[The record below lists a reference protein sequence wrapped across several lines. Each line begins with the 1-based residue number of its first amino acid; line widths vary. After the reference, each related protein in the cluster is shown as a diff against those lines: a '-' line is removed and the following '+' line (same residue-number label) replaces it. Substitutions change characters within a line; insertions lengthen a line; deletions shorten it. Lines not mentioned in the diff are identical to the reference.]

1 MLTLQSVIPRQLG
14 ASDESAPWPTSSA
27 HVSFAGP
34 VDLDTFRIKEGVWPE
49 PLVKTSVF
57 VRLGSYLQPEN
68 NRPPH
73 KGVHICHVLVIFP
86 VEQQP
91 WKSLLEWMR
100 TTGSPFPRGSWIVCS
115 GRLLGVLDRDL
126 IQGPRLVDPSV
137 RILVIL
143 PDNWEIVRQ
152 SALSANN
159 SSALRS
165 SNPIDASPTTPR
177 QVGPGG
183 ITSRNPFS
191 SPIRGRKPSPQ
202 KETFTPSRNTDY
214 EASEQSAAGMICPCS
229 SLTRLTAE
237 EIPITRTVGQIQNN
251 C

>member
-1 MLTLQSVIPRQLG
+1 
-14 ASDESAPWPTSSA
+14 
-27 HVSFAGP
+27 
-34 VDLDTFRIKEGVWPE
+34 
-49 PLVKTSVF
+49 
-57 VRLGSYLQPEN
+57 
-68 NRPPH
+68 
-73 KGVHICHVLVIFP
+73 
-86 VEQQP
+86 
-91 WKSLLEWMR
+91 
-100 TTGSPFPRGSWIVCS
+100 
-115 GRLLGVLDRDL
+115 
-126 IQGPRLVDPSV
+126 
-137 RILVIL
+137 VIL

-237 EIPITRTVGQIQNN
+237 EIPITWTVGQIQNN